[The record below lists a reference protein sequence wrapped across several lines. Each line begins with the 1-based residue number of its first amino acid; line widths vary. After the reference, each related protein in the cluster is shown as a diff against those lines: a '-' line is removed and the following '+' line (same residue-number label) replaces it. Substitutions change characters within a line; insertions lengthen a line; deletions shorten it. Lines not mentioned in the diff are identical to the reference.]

1 MQQLTA
7 ELEELRAK
15 LSATERDFKQIQTVL
30 GKVENEHST
39 CESGRNSLERIIAEL
54 KGKILNNESRLE
66 ALGNERSGNA
76 EKLARL
82 MADLRD
88 LHEKLER
95 AQAME
100 KYLKSDFEK
109 RDRDMKSAFD
119 ALEALYEKAL
129 QEASDNASA
138 GRGLL
143 DAVSGHVVERK
154 GVGMVVRTVA
164 DGVGNLSSRTA
175 KSQDFLVKQLIP
187 GSSATLCAKIA
198 VNDIVVAVDGT
209 RIAGMQM
216 EQVIDL
222 ILGPEG
228 TTVTIT
234 GLKLKP
240 TGGERYSVKLMRGD
254 PGSGVAKPFAEEA
267 KEAIDSLNN
276 VHHEANKART
286 MCKTLEDQVSELT
299 ARISQLDSVVS
310 SRDNTVSQLNAEIE
324 LCKSKLATSD
334 REKGVAQE
342 VLADVKDKHCSCEEG
357 RKDLNKTVDGLTATI
372 KV

>member
-7 ELEELRAK
+7 ELDDLRGR
-15 LSATERDFKQIQTVL
+15 LSATERNFKQTQTVL

-54 KGKILNNESRLE
+54 KGKIINYESRLE
-66 ALGNERSGNA
+66 ALGNEKSGNA
-76 EKLARL
+76 EKLAR
-82 MADLRD
+82 MVADLRD
-88 LHEKLER
+88 LQEQFEM
-95 AQAME
+95 AQATE

-109 RDRDMKSAFD
+109 REREMKSAYET
-119 ALEALYEKAL
+119 LQALYEKAL

-143 DAVSGHVVERK
+143 DAAWGHLVERK

-175 KSQDFLVKQLIP
+175 RSQDFLVKQLVP
-187 GSSATLCAKIA
+187 GGSANLCGQIE

-216 EQVIDL
+216 EQVINL
-222 ILGPEG
+222 ILGAEG
-228 TTVTIT
+228 TSVTIT

-254 PGSGVAKPFAEEA
+254 PGSGVAKLFAEEA
-267 KEAIDSLNN
+267 TEAIDSLNN
-276 VHHEANKART
+276 VHHEANKVRT
-286 MCKTLEDQVSELT
+286 MCKTLEDQVSELK
-299 ARISQLDSVVS
+299 ARISELGSEMS
-310 SRDNTVSQLNAEIE
+310 LRDTTVSQLKADIN
-324 LCKSKLATSD
+324 LLKSKLAASD
-334 REKGVAQE
+334 RDKGITQE
-342 VLADVKDKHCSCEEG
+342 MLAEVKDKHCSCEEG
-357 RKDLNKTVDGLTATI
+357 RKDLNKSIDELTATI